1 MDMELKAEVFEFL
14 MDLRDSG
21 VTNMFGATP
30 YLVRE
35 FKFTNAIA
43 REWLLYW
50 IKSCKDQ
57 G

>member
-1 MDMELKAEVFEFL
+1 MEIKAEVFEFL